1 MMKKTSFF
9 ILLTGILSVPPGF
22 AIGVTGTVTG
32 EDGKPVAHV
41 MVSVDNAN
49 VQPGDVTVSV
59 FTDKQGRYK
68 VDDLATIDGMTIR
81 ATLGGTVTVRPEI
94 RDVPL
99 TAAAD
104 GQVQQDFVVRPGMDA
119 QTLPASVWMD
129 KMPAGLGR
137 ELALL
142 QCGSCHQVPSEKMRG
157 FAKNLAGLSEKDRT
171 NSWKAMVQYMRIKV
185 FEIGPDGSKVSPEHV
200 DFATMMNPDFSLF
213 NLYDEEVIS
222 DYFGKHMPVDFSNA
236 DSYANTQGPNLTN
249 GDTQILE
256 YHLPKTSLIREIALT
271 PASPYIWGA
280 DLQKNRLFRVDPKNP
295 TDQVAYPVPVD
306 GPTGPHT
313 LNDDADGFIWDANI
327 EGDVVHR
334 FNPITEEWK
343 AYDQFGE
350 GSVAHDI
357 ALNSSF
363 QVAKDVNGKLWF
375 TLIGKNKMASLDPET
390 GTVEEFDIPLAEGN
404 KPFRA
409 AVYGAALRGDGKEVW
424 FTQLT
429 GGLGALNTETG
440 ELVFWQ
446 DYPEGKGPR
455 RVAIDDDDN
464 LYVTLF
470 GSGQIDIYDTRAH
483 KLVKTVDLPDPNS
496 APYSALWDRWR
507 NVVWVGTSNADVIYR
522 YDVATGDVGHIP
534 LPSTHAYLRM
544 ITFDRKTGNLWTAY
558 SHMPIGSG
566 PSSFVMIDPGDHPKI
581 N

>member
-1 MMKKTSFF
+1 MKITP
-9 ILLTGILSVPPGF
+9 LLLLITGGLASYSSF
-22 AIGVTGTVTG
+22 AINVTGTVTG
-32 EDGKPVAHV
+32 SDGKPVEHV
-41 MVSVDNAN
+41 MISVDNGD
-49 VQPGDVTVSV
+49 VQPGDVTLSV
-59 FTDKQGRYK
+59 FTDAKGRY
-68 VDDLATIDGMTIR
+68 VFRDLEGIDDMAVR
-81 ATLGGTVTVRPEI
+81 ATLGGYVTVQPES
-94 RDVPL
+94 REVPL
-99 TAAAD
+99 QVGVD
-104 GQVQQDFVVRPGMDA
+104 GKVQQDFVVHEGMDA
-119 QTLPASVWMD
+119 QTLPASVWMG
-129 KMPAGLGR
+129 KMPAGAGR

-142 QCGSCHQVPSEKMRG
+142 QCASCHQVPSMKMRS
-157 FAKNLAGLSEKDRT
+157 FAKNLAYLSEEDRIS
-171 NSWKAMVQYMRIKV
+171 SWESMIQYMRIKV
-185 FEIGPDGSKVSPEHV
+185 FEIGPDGSKVSPEFV
-200 DFATMMNPDFSLF
+200 DFETMMNPDFSLF
-213 NLYDEEVIS
+213 NLHDEEVIAE
-222 DYFGKHMPVDFSNA
+222 YFGKYMPVDFSNA
-236 DSYANTQGPNLTN
+236 EGYTYTQGPNLTN
-249 GDTQILE
+249 SETRIHE

-271 PASPYIWGA
+271 PASPYVWGA
-280 DLQKNRLFRVDPKNP
+280 DLQKNRLFRVDPNNP
-295 TDQVAYPVPVD
+295 TDQVSYPVPVD

-313 LNDDADGFIWDANI
+313 LNDDAEGFIWDANI

-334 FNPITEEWK
+334 FNPVTEEWK

-363 QVAKDVNGKLWF
+363 QVAKDINGKLWF
-375 TLIGKNKMASLDPET
+375 TLIGKNKLASLDPET
-390 GTVEEFDIPLAEGN
+390 GEVEEFDIPMTEGN

-429 GGLGALNTETG
+429 GGLGAINTETG
-440 ELVFWQ
+440 ELSFWQ

-455 RVAIDDDDN
+455 RIAIDDDDN

-470 GSGQIDIYDTRAH
+470 GSGEMDIYDTQAH
-483 KLVKTVDLPDPNS
+483 KLVKKVKLPDPNA

-507 NVVWVGTSNADVIYR
+507 NVVWIGNSNADVIYR
-522 YDVATGDVGHIP
+522 YDVATGDIGHIP

>member
-1 MMKKTSFF
+1 MKLKSLCLFF
-9 ILLTGILSVPPGF
+9 VSVLIAHPGI
-22 AIGVTGTVTG
+22 AIEVTGKVTSG
-32 EDGKPVAHV
+32 DGKALSQV
-41 MVSVDNAN
+41 MVSVDNGD
-49 VQPGDVTVSV
+49 VQPGDVTVTV
-59 FTDKQGRYK
+59 FTDTQGRYRIA
-68 VDDLATIDGMTIR
+68 DLESIEGMTIR
-81 ATLGGTVTVRPEI
+81 ATLGGYTTTKPAARL
-94 RDVPL
+94 VPL
-99 TAAAD
+99 TATSD
-104 GQVQQDFVVRPGMDA
+104 GAVTQDFVMTAGMDA
-119 QTLPASVWMD
+119 ATVPASVWME
-129 KMPAGLGR
+129 KMPAGHGR

-142 QCGSCHQVPSEKMRG
+142 QCASCHQVPSAKMRS
-157 FAKNLAGLSEKDRT
+157 FAENLAGLSEEDRI

-185 FEIGPDGSKVSPEHV
+185 FEIGPDGSKVSPQYV
-200 DFATMMNPDFSLF
+200 DFETMMNPDLSLF

-222 DYFGKHMPVDFSNA
+222 DYLGKHMPSDFTSA
-236 DSYANTQGPNLTN
+236 EGYAYTQGPNLTN
-249 GDTQILE
+249 SQTQIRE

-271 PASPYIWGA
+271 PASPYVWGA
-280 DLQKNRLFRVDPKNP
+280 DLQKNRLFRVDPNDP
-295 TDQVAYPVPVD
+295 TDQVPYPVPFD

-334 FNPITEEWK
+334 FNPVTEEWK
-343 AYDQFGE
+343 AYDQFPE
-350 GSVAHDI
+350 GAVAHDI

-390 GTVEEFDIPLAEGN
+390 GDVEEFDIPLEEGN
-404 KPFRA
+404 QPFRA

-429 GGLGALNTETG
+429 GGLGALDTETG

-446 DYPEGKGPR
+446 DYPVGKGPR
-455 RVAIDDDDN
+455 RVAIDDNDH

-470 GSGQIDIYDTRAH
+470 GSGQMDIYDTRTH
-483 KLVKTVDLPDPNS
+483 KLVKQVDLPDPNA

-507 NVVWVGTSNADVIYR
+507 NVVWIGNSNADVIYR
-522 YDVATGDVGHIP
+522 YDVETGEIGHIP
-534 LPSTHAYLRM
+534 LPSSHAYLRM

-566 PSSFVMIDPGDHPKI
+566 PSSFVMIDPGDNPQI